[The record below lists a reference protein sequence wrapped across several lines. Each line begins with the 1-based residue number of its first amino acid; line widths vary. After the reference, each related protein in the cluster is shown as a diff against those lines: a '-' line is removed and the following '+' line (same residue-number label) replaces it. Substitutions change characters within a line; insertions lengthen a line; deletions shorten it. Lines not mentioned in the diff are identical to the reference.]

1 MKFVYSCTLY
11 LPLFLTLNTPFPLYL
26 STILVFAE
34 LYLHSSA
41 FTLSEMLL
49 IMTQVDK
56 ADVSSHVFE
65 YTKIKNV
72 NNSLDFNC

>member
-11 LPLFLTLNTPFPLYL
+11 LPLLLTLNTPFPLYL

-34 LYLHSSA
+34 FYLHSSA

-49 IMTQVDK
+49 IMTQFDK

-65 YTKIKNV
+65 YTKIK
-72 NNSLDFNC
+72 SGKQFIRF